1 MSFDRLIRFL
11 DKDGVE
17 RYGNVE
23 SELSPSELNR
33 ATVQLVSGTIE
44 SGFKVLNDKAEVSK
58 VREAPTEKYRMHG

>member
-1 MSFDRLIRFL
+1 MPFDRLIRFL

-23 SELSPSELNR
+23 SELSASELNG

-44 SGFKVLNDKAEVSK
+44 SGFKVLNDRAEVAK
-58 VREAPTEKYRMHG
+58 VREAPTQKYRMHG